1 MFVLILQ
8 QHQSEFTSALISQQ
22 DDDNDFASK
31 INKSSKI
38 DPQRALDIYRNNTNG
53 ARIDALALVYPVCN
67 IILGDEVFRS
77 IAREYVLSSN
87 DTQSDLNHY
96 GELFNRH
103 FQLLLNTG
111 RLPEE
116 YMYLSDLAKLEF
128 IIHRAYYADND
139 PDFNFQL
146 FEQKINNEE
155 SFYLKI
161 SVSLG
166 LVKSAYPVYEIWLKN
181 NNHQT
186 TKNIYAI
193 EEMQYLLIH
202 RDSYKPV
209 VNPVEKYEYVL
220 LDACINEVLFQGIVE
235 SSEYNID
242 VILPKLI
249 TNKWIVGIK

>member
-1 MFVLILQ
+1 MLSILQ

-22 DDDNDFASK
+22 DDGNDFASK

-38 DPQRALDIYRNNTNG
+38 DPQRALDIYRNNTYG

-67 IILGDEVFRS
+67 IILGNEVFRS
-77 IAREYVLSSN
+77 IAREYVLSGN
-87 DTQSDLNHY
+87 DTESDLNHY

-111 RLPEE
+111 RLAEG

-181 NNHQT
+181 KNHQA
-186 TKNIYAI
+186 TKDIYAI
-193 EEMQYLLIH
+193 EETQYLLVH
-202 RDSYKPV
+202 RDSYKLV
-209 VNPVEKYEYVL
+209 VIPVERYEYVL
-220 LDACINEVLFQGIVE
+220 LDACINEVLFQDIVE